1 MITFNGVSL
10 EQVAPVKIVD
20 VHVSPIKMT
29 ATARERPI
37 AWGADYVRLRGG
49 SRTVSIDFALLTMER
64 SKRQD
69 ELAAIVRWARTDE
82 PKKLTISERRGQY
95 LEVICTALP
104 EPSLRQWWESKL
116 RIVFTTMDNP
126 YWTSNAEKTV
136 TCGTAFVALGD
147 APPLMRIERT
157 LNAATTATQTYSNG
171 SQSMAFSQLPAGKLV
186 IDVSKQLATVTS
198 GTTVTNVMQYYTF
211 GSTFLMPRSGTQTI
225 SGTGS
230 VYWRERWS

>member
-37 AWGADYVRLRGG
+37 AWGADYVRMRGG
-49 SRTVSIDFALLTMER
+49 NRTVSIDFALLTMER

-126 YWTSNAEKTV
+126 YWTSNTEKTV
-136 TCGTAFVALGD
+136 ACGTAFFAMGD

-157 LNAATTATQTYSNG
+157 LSAATTATQTYANG

-186 IDVSKQLATVTS
+186 IDVNKQLATVTS
-198 GTTVTNVMQYYTF
+198 GTTTTNVMQYYTF
-211 GSTFLMPRSGTQTI
+211 GSRFLMPKSGSQTI
-225 SGTGS
+225 TGTGT

>member
-37 AWGADYVRLRGG
+37 AWGADYVRMRGG
-49 SRTVSIDFALLTMER
+49 NRTVSIDFALLTMER
-64 SKRQD
+64 SKRMD

-126 YWTSNAEKTV
+126 YWTSNTEKTV
-136 TCGTAFVALGD
+136 ACGTAFFAMGD

-157 LNAATTATQTYSNG
+157 LSAATTATQTYANG

-186 IDVSKQLATVTS
+186 IDVNKQLATVTS
-198 GTTVTNVMQYYTF
+198 GTTTTNVMQYYTF
-211 GSTFLMPRSGTQTI
+211 GSRFLMPKSGSQTI
-225 SGTGS
+225 TGTGT

>member
-37 AWGADYVRLRGG
+37 AWGADYVRMRGG
-49 SRTVSIDFALLTMER
+49 NRTVSIDFALLTMER

-126 YWTSNAEKTV
+126 YWTSNTEKTAA
-136 TCGTAFVALGD
+136 CGTAFFAMGD

-157 LNAATTATQTYSNG
+157 LSAATTATQTYANG

-186 IDVSKQLATVTS
+186 IDVNKQLATVTS
-198 GTTVTNVMQYYTF
+198 GTTTTNVMQYYTF
-211 GSTFLMPRSGTQTI
+211 GSRFLMPKSGSQTI
-225 SGTGS
+225 TGTGT

>member
-37 AWGADYVRLRGG
+37 AWGADYVRMRGG

-126 YWTSNAEKTV
+126 YWTSNTEKTV
-136 TCGTAFVALGD
+136 ACGTAFFAMGD

-157 LNAATTATQTYSNG
+157 LSAATTATQTYANG
-171 SQSMAFSQLPAGKLV
+171 SQSMAFSQLPAGNLV
-186 IDVSKQLATVTS
+186 IDVNKQLATVTS
-198 GTTVTNVMQYYTF
+198 GTTTTNVMQYYTF
-211 GSTFLMPRSGTQTI
+211 GSRFLMPKSGSQTI
-225 SGTGS
+225 TGTGT